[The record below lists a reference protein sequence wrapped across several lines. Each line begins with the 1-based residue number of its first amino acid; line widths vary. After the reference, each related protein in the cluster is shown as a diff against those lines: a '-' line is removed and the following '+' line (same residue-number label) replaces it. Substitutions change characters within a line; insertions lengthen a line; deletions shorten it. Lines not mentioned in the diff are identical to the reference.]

1 MMMSVKKNR
10 NQQDSYGD
18 NEDGDDDNDDD
29 SDDNDNTLTHEDV

>member
-1 MMMSVKKNR
+1 MSANKKR